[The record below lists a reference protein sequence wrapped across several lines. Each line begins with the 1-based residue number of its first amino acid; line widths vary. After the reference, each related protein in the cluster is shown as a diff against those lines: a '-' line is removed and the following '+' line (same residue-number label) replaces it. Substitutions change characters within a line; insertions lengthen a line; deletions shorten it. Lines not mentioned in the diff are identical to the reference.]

1 MTNSCLSTMRARNV
15 HTTSHECPRVDL
27 LLNLDPW
34 TNGCIGFVKLIM
46 HENVSSSFIGFLFMC
61 NGFPRVVDSGGSIVV
76 ELGFRFFFLRF
87 YCCEYFDFSN
97 LDLKFDHS
105 AGYLLV
111 RYSSRS
117 SSSSCGF
124 MTL

>member
-46 HENVSSSFIGFLFMC
+46 YENVSSSFIGFLFMC
-61 NGFPRVVDSGGSIVV
+61 NGFPRVVDSGGSIVE
-76 ELGFRFFFLRF
+76 ELDFRFFFPSILLLREF
-87 YCCEYFDFSN
+87 RF
-97 LDLKFDHS
+97 
-105 AGYLLV
+105 
-111 RYSSRS
+111 
-117 SSSSCGF
+117 
-124 MTL
+124 